1 MSPLKIGLVIASEDL
16 QQEVQ
21 ACLKDLPVR
30 VLLQQPGLGDTAAFM
45 SQVDSL
51 RLDVLLIDLTRLAE
65 PFESVVRRVK
75 SGSNPPQ
82 IIALNTTADPE
93 VILGAIRAGA
103 NEFLY
108 PPISATLGNALERL
122 AAERA
127 KMQAAAPAKHRG
139 RTIGFLSAK
148 GGCGATTVACHV
160 AVELQK
166 TTTEEVLLADLD
178 MESGLIG
185 FLMKTKSSYTILD
198 AIHNVHRLDQSYWK
212 ALVSNGTPGLEV
224 ISAPTTATVREP
236 LDGEQFRNVLQFAR
250 SVYDWIVSDFGRG
263 LNGLTASL
271 IEEIDELYL
280 ISTLDLPAL
289 HQTKQVVQAAL
300 DMGYSRNRLRL
311 ILNRAPRRSDFDL
324 AQVQR
329 VLGLPIFEMLPNA
342 YPELFEAYSEGNL
355 LPAGTELGK
364 SLNGLAGK
372 IAGVQPGKEKGKQKL
387 SLSIF

>member
-45 SQVDSL
+45 AQVDSL
-51 RLDVLLIDLTRLAE
+51 RLDVILIDLTRLAE
-65 PFESVVRRVK
+65 PFESVVRRIK
-75 SGSNPPQ
+75 SASTPPQ

-127 KMQAAAPAKHRG
+127 KMQAAAPARHRG
-139 RTIGFLSAK
+139 RTVGFVSAK

-160 AVELQK
+160 AVELQR
-166 TTTEEVLLADLD
+166 TTAEEVLLADLD

-236 LDGEQFRNVLQFAR
+236 LDGEQFRSVLQFAR

-364 SLNGLAGK
+364 SLSGLAGK